1 MPRAGQHSAAP
12 FAHTAWNSFILC
24 VISINAQRQDANGE
38 RVGDVNFCVIVLE
51 SPLKNAAG
59 YPLCFSSRARTGSGW
74 CNRPAGRNASKPSS
88 AATATNRT
96 GMTPTPSARRSPACR
111 AFTIAADAS
120 TACPAER
127 LCFIRTKYTM
137 ARRAP
142 RRVSLPHGL
151 YRTGAD
157 PEDTRRQATAVYSL
171 AACRRIRACGA
182 PRCRY

>member
-1 MPRAGQHSAAP
+1 MR
-12 FAHTAWNSFILC
+12 TASGLVMLI
-24 VISINAQRQDANGE
+24 
-38 RVGDVNFCVIVLE
+38 FCVIVLE

-74 CNRPAGRNASKPSS
+74 RNRPAGRNASKPSS

-127 LCFIRTKYTM
+127 WCFIRTKYTM

-142 RRVSLPHGL
+142 RRGFTTVWFISN
-151 YRTGAD
+151 
-157 PEDTRRQATAVYSL
+157 RRSSRRCSAVGHCRLSPT
-171 AACRRIRACGA
+171 ACRRIHGYVA
-182 PRCRY
+182 PRSRC